1 MSPRKKKTA
10 SKNTGPAVTR
20 TSSKGTLSPT
30 KVTVPRIKR
39 ALADIGVRASDRP
52 DGSLLTLTDNSI
64 ISFFVFA
71 GMLNVSIQW
80 MSNASSHLEEAL
92 CVVADSWNVNDSTVA
107 AGIIVS
113 PQEDMARLSGAMRL
127 PVEVGLTDDQ
137 LEHFLRDAIEGC
149 GFFERFLEE
158 AFPQPR

>member
-30 KVTVPRIKR
+30 KVPVSRIKR
-39 ALADIGVRASDRP
+39 ALADIGVRASDWP
-52 DGSLLTLTDNSI
+52 DGLLLTLTDNSI
-64 ISFFVFA
+64 TSFFVFA
-71 GMLNVSIQW
+71 EMLNVSIQW

-107 AGIIVS
+107 AGASSSRRRRTWRV
-113 PQEDMARLSGAMRL
+113 
-127 PVEVGLTDDQ
+127 
-137 LEHFLRDAIEGC
+137 
-149 GFFERFLEE
+149 
-158 AFPQPR
+158 